1 MRTSLST
8 IAPRDGSRRAQH
20 GGEVHPVGLVEI
32 AVHDEVSHFR
42 MEHVVEG
49 ERHLFEVRGIIGGG
63 TRHEAPPIAERVGI
77 SVGEGNRLWRRG
89 CHRG

>member
-20 GGEVHPVGLVEI
+20 GGEVHPVSLVEI

-42 MEHVVEG
+42 VQHIFKRK
-49 ERHLFEVRGIIGGG
+49 RHLFEVTGIIGGG
-63 TRHEAPPIAERVGI
+63 TQHETPPVAERVGI
-77 SVGEGNRLWRRG
+77 GVGVGNRLWRGG
-89 CHRG
+89 CHRV